1 MAANVPT
8 QGTATYIGSSMRES
22 TRSDATF
29 NVDFGAKTII
39 GNISARDDYGS
50 AVAMQGKIS
59 NGGFSGDAQ
68 SGGQNGTF
76 IGHFNGPAAEEL
88 GGIAQFN
95 DPTKNTSFGA
105 V

>member
-1 MAANVPT
+1 
-8 QGTATYIGSSMRES
+8 MRES